1 MKWYTGSGCDY
12 ELLCVPCVQQR
23 EQGDRVGVASV
34 CEQCFDAAAGELVQV
49 KEDIL
54 FRCIL
59 R

>member
-1 MKWYTGSGCDY
+1 MNFCAFRVFSNASKEIESG
-12 ELLCVPCVQQR
+12 LQVFVSS
-23 EQGDRVGVASV
+23 A
-34 CEQCFDAAAGELVQV
+34 FDAAAGELVQV